1 MEKQIFDGNIF
12 RAFEWRCFIGADRTI
27 KQMDYFFVQV
37 DR

>member
-1 MEKQIFDGNIF
+1 MEKQIFDENIF

-27 KQMDYFFVQV
+27 KQVGHFGVQL